1 MARRFRLIRDVDPT
15 GISGTGLVAQGVEFD
30 DGTCAMRWLSQHRS
44 TAVYADIEDLAA
56 IHNHNGLTRIEW
68 DD

>member
-1 MARRFRLIRDVDPT
+1 MSRRFKLIRDEDPT
-15 GISGTGLVAQGVEFD
+15 GISGTGYVAQGVEFD

-44 TAVYADIEDLAA
+44 TAVYADMADLAA
-56 IHNHNGLTRIEW
+56 IHNHNGLTQIVW